1 MNWMAPEVLE
11 RPYDERSDVWSIG
24 CIVLEMA
31 TCSVYDTSQMSGKL
45 FEIKHSPEALEEMLE
60 EVGKA
65 SDIFENLENLGM
77 NVFGFKSIFHQKPRL
92 YWVPNPNK
100 KRHKQH
106 KIDMPNTSPMR
117 AYSTQTEFHRLARA
131 RLANTYAYWWNI
143 GFSLISDFFTS
154 TLLKIDFEISC
165 KEHVPRD
172 CLTDLDFEGENS
184 LVYQFRL

>member
-100 KRHKQH
+100 TKKDTNNIKLICPTRAQCERTQYKLNSVGLQGLGSQTH
-106 KIDMPNTSPMR
+106 MR
-117 AYSTQTEFHRLARA
+117 TGG
-131 RLANTYAYWWNI
+131 I
-143 GFSLISDFFTS
+143 
-154 TLLKIDFEISC
+154 
-165 KEHVPRD
+165 
-172 CLTDLDFEGENS
+172 
-184 LVYQFRL
+184 